1 MTTVASPRKS
11 SFTEVLQRVYGNLGS
26 LSSSSNSS
34 NGFYSNNLQKHK
46 GHVHESE
53 DDFEDEDGTMELELV
68 QIGAER
74 TKNVLILM
82 SDTGGGHRASAEAIR
97 EAFKLEYGDEYNVCD
112 LGFEFD
118 SVHDMIFFGLLLPLI
133 FFFYSSC

>member
-11 SFTEVLQRVYGNLGS
+11 SFTEVLQRVYGNFGS
-26 LSSSSNSS
+26 FSGGSNSS
-34 NGFYSNNLQKHK
+34 NGFYGNNLQKNRCY
-46 GHVHESE
+46 VHESE
-53 DDFEDEDGTMELELV
+53 DDFEEEDGTMELV
-68 QIGAER
+68 QIGAAR

-112 LGFEFD
+112 
-118 SVHDMIFFGLLLPLI
+118 SAHDMIFFGPLLPLI
-133 FFFYSSC
+133 LIF

>member
-46 GHVHESE
+46 GCVNESE

-133 FFFYSSC
+133 LIFYCSC

>member
-26 LSSSSNSS
+26 FSSSSNSS

-46 GHVHESE
+46 CYVHESE
-53 DDFEDEDGTMELELV
+53 DDFEEEDGTLELV

-74 TKNVLILM
+74 IKNVLILM

-133 FFFYSSC
+133 LIFYCSC

>member
-46 GHVHESE
+46 GCVHESE

-133 FFFYSSC
+133 LIFYCSC